1 MQAVIEAK
9 QEEIGR
15 LLKLNKEIKN
25 NEENRLTDIKAN
37 NEELKNKIKEIIMH
51 YEREVELMKIKI
63 SQLYEADLE
72 SLRSK
77 LRNSLAAHNR

>member
-25 NEENRLTDIKAN
+25 NEENRLADIKAN

-77 LRNSLAAHNR
+77 LRNSLAARNR

>member
-77 LRNSLAAHNR
+77 LRNSLAARNR

>member
-1 MQAVIEAK
+1 
-9 QEEIGR
+9 
-15 LLKLNKEIKN
+15 
-25 NEENRLTDIKAN
+25 
-37 NEELKNKIKEIIMH
+37 MH

-77 LRNSLAAHNR
+77 MRNCLAAHNR

>member
-1 MQAVIEAK
+1 MDKAK
-9 QEEIGR
+9 IKWLDEEF
-15 LLKLNKEIKN
+15 NKEIKN